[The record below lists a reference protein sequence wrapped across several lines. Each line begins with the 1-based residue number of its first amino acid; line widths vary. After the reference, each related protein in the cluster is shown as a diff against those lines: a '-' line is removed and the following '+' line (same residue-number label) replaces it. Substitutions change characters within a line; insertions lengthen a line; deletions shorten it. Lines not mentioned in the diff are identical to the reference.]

1 MVLFLYHFVGL
12 ISHTKKE
19 HEMYKESQIAKEVYL
34 FYQNLG
40 DERNIEEVS
49 LKMNRPK
56 QQIKYWKDKWDWDK
70 RIKESNISFGNETNF
85 ESLINEHTEMSLQI
99 SKSLEKLIE
108 VLAEKLS
115 NSDKY
120 LGDMNLDDLVK
131 LINNYIKSIP
141 QVFDYIQSFKLTP
154 IKEKELKE
162 SFSICKK
169 VCEDE
174 VALNLSLDI
183 LSRISN

>member
-1 MVLFLYHFVGL
+1 MNKETQKAHEAFLV
-12 ISHTKKE
+12 
-19 HEMYKESQIAKEVYL
+19 
-34 FYQNLG
+34 YQNLG
-40 DERNIEEVS
+40 DGRTVEEVAS
-49 LKMNRPK
+49 KLNKSI
-56 QQIKYWKDKWDWDK
+56 QTIKKWKTKWEWEK
-70 RIKESNISFGNETNF
+70 RIKESKINTEGELNF
-85 ESLINEHTEMSLQI
+85 DSLINEHTEMSLQI

-108 VLAEKLS
+108 VLTEKLS

-141 QVFDYIQSFKLTP
+141 HVLDYIQSFTLEP
-154 IKEKELKE
+154 IKEKELEE

>member
-1 MVLFLYHFVGL
+1 
-12 ISHTKKE
+12 
-19 HEMYKESQIAKEVYL
+19 MYKESQIAQEAFL

-40 DERNIEEVS
+40 DERTVEKVAS
-49 LKMNRPK
+49 KMNRTK

-70 RIKESNISFGNETNF
+70 RIKESEPSTGNETEF
-85 ESLINEHTEMSLQI
+85 QSLINEHTEMSLQI

-108 VLAEKLS
+108 VLTEKLS

-120 LGDMNLDDLVK
+120 LGDMNLEDLVK

-141 QVFDYIQSFKLTP
+141 QVLEYIQSFTLKP
-154 IKEKELKE
+154 IKEKELEE

-169 VCEDE
+169 VCDDE

>member
-1 MVLFLYHFVGL
+1 ME
-12 ISHTKKE
+12 KE
-19 HEMYKESQIAKEVYL
+19 TEKAQEAFKIYWE
-34 FYQNLG
+34 LG
-40 DERNIEEVS
+40 DERTVEKVASKLNKREHIIVT
-49 LKMNRPK
+49 
-56 QQIKYWKDKWDWDK
+56 WKDKWEWDK
-70 RIKESNISFGNETNF
+70 RIKESDTSSGNDTNF

-99 SKSLEKLIE
+99 SKSLETLIE
-108 VLAEKLS
+108 VLTEKLS

-141 QVFDYIQSFKLTP
+141 QVLDYIQSFTLKP
-154 IKEKELKE
+154 IKEKELEE

-169 VCEDE
+169 VCGDE
-174 VALNLSLDI
+174 IALNLSLDI

>member
-1 MVLFLYHFVGL
+1 MNNETEKAQEAFQV
-12 ISHTKKE
+12 
-19 HEMYKESQIAKEVYL
+19 YKE
-34 FYQNLG
+34 LG
-40 DERNIEEVS
+40 DERTIEKVASKLNKKKHIIENW
-49 LKMNRPK
+49 K
-56 QQIKYWKDKWDWDK
+56 IKWEWDK
-70 RIKESNISFGNETNF
+70 RIKESDTSTGSETNY
-85 ESLINEHTEMSLQI
+85 ESLINEHTEMSIQI

-108 VLAEKLS
+108 VLTEKLS

-141 QVFDYIQSFKLTP
+141 QVLDYIQSFTLKP
-154 IKEKELKE
+154 IKEKELEE